1 MKNSYVEGC
10 FIPQKNIFLFKKLLN
25 LTKNDNLPYEHR
37 SLEDEKYGNVNIGYH
52 NRISNKNKGNA
63 NFVVPVQYQL
73 KGEIPPVYYVDSLMD
88 YVGKTYYVGLLSAAT
103 IHGASHQRAMKTQVV
118 TIEPRI
124 KASGKNPFIDWN
136 YRKEIPNA
144 FVLKKNAEIGT
155 LRYSGPELTAID
167 LVQFSAHVG
176 GYQRA
181 ATVLAELMDSV
192 NMEKVVDL
200 LPFTTVATLQ
210 RFGYLLEF
218 VLLRQN
224 QADML
229 FQILKKQGSWNS
241 VLLCNEHDRREGVP
255 VNRWHVNG
263 NIDIEVDDL

>member
-1 MKNSYVEGC
+1 
-10 FIPQKNIFLFKKLLN
+10 
-25 LTKNDNLPYEHR
+25 
-37 SLEDEKYGNVNIGYH
+37 
-52 NRISNKNKGNA
+52 
-63 NFVVPVQYQL
+63 
-73 KGEIPPVYYVDSLMD
+73 
-88 YVGKTYYVGLLSAAT
+88 
-103 IHGASHQRAMKTQVV
+103 
-118 TIEPRI
+118 
-124 KASGKNPFIDWN
+124 
-136 YRKEIPNA
+136 
-144 FVLKKNAEIGT
+144 
-155 LRYSGPELTAID
+155 
-167 LVQFSAHVG
+167 
-176 GYQRA
+176 
-181 ATVLAELMDSV
+181 VLAELMDSV